1 MKPREIPYRQD
12 AEQTVLGSLLVAGE
26 LVDEMRDQ
34 LKANDFY
41 LPRHQLMYSVMLDL
55 RNDDKDVNFVTVAE
69 ELERQGEDSDREY
82 ILELHDQSAITNDFK
97 AVSDMAVYIVEA
109 KAKRDHIALG
119 QMLQDEGYD
128 LSVLPDQ
135 TDAKVTAILEGLAE
149 AKPQQSMPKRIKEH
163 AREALKEI
171 ERRHAS
177 GEEMHGL
184 PTGLTELDKL
194 TGGFKGKQN
203 IVVAGRSGH
212 GKTAWLLHL
221 IDAMVHSEKFAGK
234 WFYLGSFEMEGQEL
248 CERYFSSLGKIDS
261 SKIRSGRLD
270 REDFTKLTHAFRR
283 MEGMEVFIDDEKNS
297 SIYDVANRIK
307 RLAKKYGPP
316 AGMAIDYLQLL
327 KTIPNMSGLDSLNES
342 SWMMK
347 VLASKY
353 NCPLIDLAQVRKD
366 VDTRTNKRPN
376 GGHDIVG
383 SGNIYQDAD
392 IVIFLYNDSKYHPD
406 SDQKGILELIVN
418 KHRGGECKNII
429 ASFIENEQRIT
440 DFKTDYAYV

>member
-12 AEQTVLGSLLVAGE
+12 AEQSALGSLIANGDYIAALSE
-26 LVDEMRDQ
+26 I
-34 LKANDFY
+34 LKPADFY
-41 LPRHQLMYSVMLDL
+41 LPQHQAIYAVMLDML
-55 RNDDKDVNFVTVAE
+55 NDDKMVNLVSLAE
-69 ELERQGEDSDREY
+69 EMERQGEEADREY
-82 ILELHDQSAITNDFK
+82 LWELGDYAFASYEEVEQNAG
-97 AVSDMAVYIVEA
+97 YIVEA
-109 KAKRDHIALG
+109 KAKRDQIALG
-119 QMLQDEGYD
+119 QMLIDEGYD

-135 TDAKVTAILEGLAE
+135 TDAKVTAILEGLAD

-163 AREALKEI
+163 AREALKEV

-184 PTGLTELDKL
+184 PTGLTELDQL

-212 GKTAWLLHL
+212 GKTAWLLNL

-307 RLAKKYGPP
+307 RLTKKYGPP

-406 SDQKGILELIVN
+406 SDQKGMLELIVN

-429 ASFIENEQRIT
+429 ATFIENEQRIT
-440 DFKTDYAYV
+440 DFQTQYTTV